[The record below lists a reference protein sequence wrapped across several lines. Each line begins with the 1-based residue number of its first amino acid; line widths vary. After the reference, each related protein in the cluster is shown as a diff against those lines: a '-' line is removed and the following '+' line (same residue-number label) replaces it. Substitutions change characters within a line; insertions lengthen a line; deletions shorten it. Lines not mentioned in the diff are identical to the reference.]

1 MCTKIRVLFVFKS
14 VKDETPLY
22 SASQVATFPHT
33 ANDPPAKMSAFSNP
47 EVMAKLMFGPMGFED
62 GSAPF
67 DRPGQPRMVDSAA
80 CLPMPHLR
88 DGPGVPILNLGIVH
102 AEHNATSLAE
112 IIRPLM
118 GTVLG
123 CGALSIG
130 AAGGG
135 PDVAEVVPRGVGKEK
150 PVEHILNTLREA
162 GKLGM
167 SGAPLDRDDCISFG
181 DGLNDL
187 SMLRWAGVG
196 VSMGNP
202 ESAEVTTAANLAT
215 ASVEEEGVPQVVEDM
230 LTRAGSVR
238 EFKALVTGAAAAAA
252 ASVVPGGAPGILT
265 QQPLTSTVTHP
276 DGNVISAAG
285 PGPSIAAHAA
295 LSQSQWQCSA
305 GGICIILY
313 RRSSAFDVI
322 VAA

>member
-1 MCTKIRVLFVFKS
+1 MVLMCTKIRVLFVFKS

-88 DGPGVPILNLGIVH
+88 DGPGVPILNLGFAH
-102 AEHNATSLAE
+102 PQHNAKGLVELTQ
-112 IIRPLM
+112 PLL
-118 GTVLG
+118 GTVAG
-123 CGALSIG
+123 CGGLAIG
-130 AAGGG
+130 GSGLLNM
-135 PDVAEVVPRGVGKEK
+135 AEVKPRGVGKEK
-150 PVEHILNTLREA
+150 PVEHILRALREA
-162 GKLGM
+162 GKLGV

-196 VSMGNP
+196 VSMGNA
-202 ESAEVTTAANLAT
+202 ESAAVTAAANLAT
-215 ASVEEEGVPQVVEDM
+215 ASVEEDGVPQVLEDM
-230 LTRAGSVR
+230 LMRAGSVR
-238 EFKALVTGAAAAAA
+238 EFKALVNPLPRVAMT
-252 ASVVPGGAPGILT
+252 ASL
-265 QQPLTSTVTHP
+265 
-276 DGNVISAAG
+276 
-285 PGPSIAAHAA
+285 
-295 LSQSQWQCSA
+295 
-305 GGICIILY
+305 
-313 RRSSAFDVI
+313 
-322 VAA
+322 